1 MNLTLMTKLG
11 DKKASSHRSHQV
23 HNLPAQTN
31 SHVSFARSW
40 DMDGGDKSS
49 GKRSNLLLDSL
60 FLLLLGQLL
69 FAVLLALGLPFVLA
83 LLVALILILLEGVLT
98 DGSVSL
104 AVEFFQTISLD
115 IVVDVLA
122 ELGLVALLIVIS

>member
-1 MNLTLMTKLG
+1 
-11 DKKASSHRSHQV
+11 
-23 HNLPAQTN
+23 
-31 SHVSFARSW
+31 
-40 DMDGGDKSS
+40 MDGGDKSS

-69 FAVLLALGLPFVLA
+69 FAVLLALGLPLVLA